1 MNSSKWWILFL
12 VFLWTP
18 IQVHAQTQTLTLE
31 DVVERFKQYSLQQE
45 LAELDKL
52 RKQGAT
58 QQYKSY
64 MNPEVSIFSEQL
76 NAGTLDYD
84 ETTYQISQPIE
95 LLGQPFLRNKSANK
109 SSEAAELSY
118 EYDRSVLIQQVKSLY
133 AEYWFL
139 QHKLEV
145 YDQAL
150 EVIDQV
156 LTSAKSRQAEG
167 TESGLQV
174 QRFTVE
180 KNRYIRERNKVELEM
195 MQVGN
200 QLASMITS
208 SEEPGFEFKVVPD
221 LSVEPIMEGLETLQ
235 QYALEHREDLQAM
248 ELEAEALG
256 LKYKV
261 EKRERLPDLKVSFG
275 YKNQSDGSEGFVIGG
290 GIQLPIFNQ
299 NNGSIT
305 MAEAEHRSLETSL
318 QLQRR
323 TIRDQVDVAYQ
334 RVQNLYAQWQE
345 MQQNP
350 LSAEMLETS
359 RSAYQ
364 EGRYSLVELLDA
376 TKAYVDGRSLQHRIT
391 ADYQQALFTLD
402 TITSGKIFSTQNTS
416 EQ

>member
-1 MNSSKWWILFL
+1 MISSKWWILFL
-12 VFLWTP
+12 VFFWVPLE
-18 IQVHAQTQTLTLE
+18 VHSQTQSLTLE
-31 DVVERFKQYSLQQE
+31 NVVERFKQLSLQQE

-52 RKQGAT
+52 RKQGVA

-64 MNPEVSIFSEQL
+64 MNPEASIFSEQL
-76 NAGTLDYD
+76 NAGTLDYN

-95 LLGQPFLRNKSANK
+95 LLGQPFLRNRSANK

-118 EYDRSVLIQQVKSLY
+118 QYDRSVLILQVKSLY
-133 AEYWFL
+133 TEYWFL

-150 EVIDQV
+150 EVINQV
-156 LTSAKSRQAEG
+156 LASAKARQTEG

-180 KNRYIRERNKVELEM
+180 KNRYLRERNEVDLEM
-195 MQVGN
+195 MQAGK
-200 QLASMITS
+200 QLVSMITS
-208 SEEPGFEFKVVPD
+208 NEESGFEFQIESDFPVD
-221 LSVEPIMEGLETLQ
+221 PIMEDSDILQ
-235 QYALEHREDLQAM
+235 QYALAHRADLKAL
-248 ELEAEALG
+248 ELEADALG

-261 EKRERLPDLKVSFG
+261 EKRERLPDLKLNFG

-290 GIQLPIFNQ
+290 GIQLPIFNR
-299 NNGSIT
+299 NSGSIT
-305 MAEAEHRSLETSL
+305 MAEAEHRSVETSL
-318 QLQRR
+318 HIQRR
-323 TIRDQVDVAYQ
+323 NIRNQVDVAYR
-334 RVQNLYAQWQE
+334 RVQYLYVQWHD
-345 MQQNP
+345 MQQNL

-376 TKAYVDGRSLQHRIT
+376 TKAYVDGRSLQYRIT

-402 TITSGKIFSTQNTS
+402 TITSGKIFSTQNIS

>member
-1 MNSSKWWILFL
+1 MNSSKRWILFL
-12 VFLWTP
+12 VFLWVP
-18 IQVHAQTQTLTLE
+18 LQAYAQTQSLSLE
-31 DVVERFKQYSLQQE
+31 NVVERFKQHSLQQE

-52 RKQGAT
+52 RIQGAA

-76 NAGTLDYD
+76 NAGTLHYD

-118 EYDRSVLIQQVKSLY
+118 QYDRSVLIQQVKSLY
-133 AEYWFL
+133 IEYWFL

-150 EVIDQV
+150 EVINQV
-156 LTSAKSRQAEG
+156 LASAKARQTEG

-180 KNRYIRERNKVELEM
+180 KNRYLRERNEVDLEM
-195 MQVGN
+195 MQAGK
-200 QLASMITS
+200 QLVSMITS
-208 SEEPGFEFKVVPD
+208 NEESGFEFQIESDFPVD
-221 LSVEPIMEGLETLQ
+221 PIMEDSDILQ
-235 QYALEHREDLQAM
+235 QYALAHRADLKAL
-248 ELEAEALG
+248 ELEADALG

-261 EKRERLPDLKVSFG
+261 EKRERLPDLKLNFG

-290 GIQLPIFNQ
+290 GIQLPIFNR
-299 NNGSIT
+299 NSGSIT
-305 MAEAEHRSLETSL
+305 MAEAEHRSVETSL
-318 QLQRR
+318 HIQRR
-323 TIRDQVDVAYQ
+323 NIRNQVDVAYR
-334 RVQNLYAQWQE
+334 RVQYLYVQWHD
-345 MQQNP
+345 MQQNL

-376 TKAYVDGRSLQHRIT
+376 TKAYVDGRSLQYRIT

-402 TITSGKIFSTQNTS
+402 TITSGKIFSTQNIS

>member
-1 MNSSKWWILFL
+1 MISSKWWILFL
-12 VFLWTP
+12 VFFWVPLE
-18 IQVHAQTQTLTLE
+18 VHSQTQSLTLE
-31 DVVERFKQYSLQQE
+31 NVVERFKQLSLQQE

-52 RKQGAT
+52 RKQGVA

-64 MNPEVSIFSEQL
+64 MNPEASIFSEQL
-76 NAGTLDYD
+76 NAGTLDYN

-95 LLGQPFLRNKSANK
+95 LLGQPFLRNRSANK

-118 EYDRSVLIQQVKSLY
+118 QYDRSVLILQVKSLY
-133 AEYWFL
+133 TEYWFL

-150 EVIDQV
+150 EVIKQV
-156 LTSAKSRQAEG
+156 LASAKARQTEG

-180 KNRYIRERNKVELEM
+180 KNRYLRERNEVELEM
-195 MQVGN
+195 MQAGK

-208 SEEPGFEFKVVPD
+208 DEESGFEFQVEPD
-221 LSVEPIMEGLETLQ
+221 LLVNPIMEDSDMLQ
-235 QYALEHREDLQAM
+235 QYALAHRADLKAL

-261 EKRERLPDLKVSFG
+261 EKRERLPDLNVNFG

-290 GIQLPIFNQ
+290 GIQLPIFNR
-299 NNGSIT
+299 NSGNIT
-305 MAEAEHRSLETSL
+305 MAEAKHRSVETSL
-318 QLQRR
+318 HIQKRN
-323 TIRDQVDVAYQ
+323 IRNQVDVAYQ
-334 RVQNLYAQWQE
+334 RVQSLYAQWQD

-359 RSAYQ
+359 RLAYQ

-402 TITSGKIFSTQNTS
+402 TITSGKIFSTQKTS

>member
-1 MNSSKWWILFL
+1 M
-12 VFLWTP
+12 VFLWVP
-18 IQVHAQTQTLTLE
+18 LQVHAQSQTLSLE

-52 RKQGAT
+52 RKQGAA

-95 LLGQPFLRNKSANK
+95 LLGQPFLRNKSATK

-133 AEYWFL
+133 AGYWYL

-145 YDQAL
+145 YEQAL
-150 EVIDQV
+150 AVINHV
-156 LTSAKSRQAEG
+156 LASSKARQTEG

-180 KNRYIRERNKVELEM
+180 KNRYLRERNNVELEM
-195 MQVGN
+195 MQAGN
-200 QLASMITS
+200 QLAAMITS
-208 SEEPGFEFKVVPD
+208 SEETGFKFQVEAD
-221 LSVEPIMEGLETLQ
+221 LPVEPIMEDSETLQ
-235 QYALEHREDLQAM
+235 DYALTHRADLEAM
-248 ELEAEALG
+248 ELEAEAAG
-256 LKYKV
+256 LNYKV
-261 EKRERLPDLKVSFG
+261 EKRERLPDLKVNFG

-290 GIQLPIFNQ
+290 GIQLPIFNR
-299 NNGSIT
+299 NSGSIT
-305 MAEAEHRSLETSL
+305 MAEAKHRSVETSM

-323 TIRDQVDVAYQ
+323 TIRNQVDVAYH

-364 EGRYSLVELLDA
+364 EGRYSLIELLDA

-402 TITSGKIFSTQNTS
+402 TITSGKILSTQKTS
-416 EQ
+416 EP

>member
-12 VFLWTP
+12 VFLWVP
-18 IQVHAQTQTLTLE
+18 MQVHAQSTTLSLE
-31 DVVERFKQYSLQQE
+31 EVVERFKQHSLQQE
-45 LAELDKL
+45 LAKLEEL
-52 RKQGAT
+52 RKQGTA

-95 LLGQPFLRNKSANK
+95 LLGQAFLRNKSADK
-109 SSEAAELSY
+109 STEAAGLSY
-118 EYDRSVLIQQVKSLY
+118 QYERSVLIQRVKSLY
-133 AEYWFL
+133 VEYWYSG
-139 QHKLEV
+139 QKLEV

-150 EVIDQV
+150 EVINQV
-156 LTSAKSRQAEG
+156 LESAKDRQEEG

-180 KNRYIRERNKVELEM
+180 KNRYLRERNEVELKM

-208 SEEPGFEFKVVPD
+208 FEEPGFEFQVEQE
-221 LSVEPIMEGLETLQ
+221 LSVEPIMEDLETLQ
-235 QYALEHREDLQAM
+235 QYALERRADLRAM

-261 EKRERLPDLKVSFG
+261 EKRERLPDLKVNFG

-290 GIQLPIFNQ
+290 GIQLPIFNR
-299 NNGSIT
+299 NSGSIT
-305 MAEAEHRSLETSL
+305 MAEAEHRSVETSL

-323 TIRDQVDVAYQ
+323 TIRNQVDVAYR

-364 EGRYSLVELLDA
+364 EGCYSLVELLDA

-402 TITSGKIFSTQNTS
+402 TITSGKIFSTQKTS

>member
-12 VFLWTP
+12 VFLWVPLQGHT
-18 IQVHAQTQTLTLE
+18 QSQTLSLE
-31 DVVERFKQYSLQQE
+31 EVVDRFKQHSLQQE
-45 LAELDKL
+45 LAELEKL
-52 RKQGAT
+52 RKQGEA

-64 MNPEVSIFSEQL
+64 MNPEVNIFSEQL
-76 NAGTLDYD
+76 NTGTLDYD

-109 SSEAAELSY
+109 SSQAAELSY
-118 EYDRSVLIQQVKSLY
+118 EYDRSVLIQQVRSLY
-133 AEYWFL
+133 VEYWYL

-150 EVIDQV
+150 EVINQV
-156 LTSAKSRQAEG
+156 LASARDRQAEG

-174 QRFTVE
+174 QRFTIE
-180 KNRYIRERNKVELEM
+180 KNRYLRERNEVELEM
-195 MQVGN
+195 MQSGK

-208 SEEPGFEFKVVPD
+208 SKESGFEFQVEAD
-221 LSVEPIMEGLETLQ
+221 LSVVPIMEDSEMLQ
-235 QYALEHREDLQAM
+235 QYALEHRADLQAM

-261 EKRERLPDLKVSFG
+261 EKRERLPDLKVNFG

-290 GIQLPIFNQ
+290 GIQLPIFNR
-299 NNGSIT
+299 NSGNIT
-305 MAEAEHRSLETSL
+305 MAEAEQRSVETSL
-318 QLQRR
+318 HIQRR
-323 TIRDQVDVAYQ
+323 AIRNQVDVAYQ

-350 LSAEMLETS
+350 ISAEMLETTRAS
-359 RSAYQ
+359 YQ

-376 TKAYVDGRSLQHRIT
+376 TKAYVGGRSLQHRIT

-402 TITSGKIFSTQNTS
+402 TITSGKIFSTQKTS

>member
-1 MNSSKWWILFL
+1 MNSSKCWILFL
-12 VFLWTP
+12 VILWVP
-18 IQVHAQTQTLTLE
+18 FQIHAQTLSLE
-31 DVVERFKQYSLQQE
+31 EVVERFKQHSLQQE

-52 RKQGAT
+52 RKQGAA

-76 NAGTLDYD
+76 NAGTLNYD

-118 EYDRSVLIQQVKSLY
+118 QYDRSVLIQQVKSLY

-150 EVIDQV
+150 EVINQV
-156 LTSAKSRQAEG
+156 LASAKARQTEG

-180 KNRYIRERNKVELEM
+180 KSRYLRERNEVELKM
-195 MQVGN
+195 MQVGK

-208 SEEPGFEFKVVPD
+208 SEETGFEFKVEAD
-221 LSVEPIMEGLETLQ
+221 LPVEPIMEDSETLQ
-235 QYALEHREDLQAM
+235 EYALKHRADLRAM
-248 ELEAEALG
+248 ELETEALG

-261 EKRERLPDLKVSFG
+261 EKRDRMPDLKVNFG

-290 GIQLPIFNQ
+290 GIQLPIFNR
-299 NNGSIT
+299 NSGSIT
-305 MAEAEHRSLETSL
+305 MAEAEYRSVETSL

-323 TIRDQVDVAYQ
+323 TIRNQVGVGYR

-416 EQ
+416 KQ

>member
-12 VFLWTP
+12 VFLWIP
-18 IQVHAQTQTLTLE
+18 FQVHAQTQTLSLE
-31 DVVERFKQYSLQQE
+31 DVVERFKQHSLQQE
-45 LAELDKL
+45 LAELNKL
-52 RKQGAT
+52 QKQGAA

-95 LLGQPFLRNKSANK
+95 LLGQPFLRNKSASK
-109 SSEAAELSY
+109 SSEAAGLTY
-118 EYDRSVLIQQVKSLY
+118 EYERSVLIQQVKNLY
-133 AEYWFL
+133 TEYWFL

-156 LTSAKSRQAEG
+156 LKSARDRRAEG

-180 KNRYIRERNKVELEM
+180 KNRYLRMRNEVELEM
-195 MQVGN
+195 MQAGK
-200 QLASMITS
+200 QLASMITP
-208 SEEPGFEFKVVPD
+208 SEETGFEFQVEPD
-221 LSVEPIMEGLETLQ
+221 LKVEPIMEDAETLQ
-235 QYALEHREDLQAM
+235 QYALDHRADFQAM
-248 ELEAEALG
+248 ELEAAALG

-261 EKRERLPDLKVSFG
+261 EKRERLPDLKVNFG

-290 GIQLPIFNQ
+290 GIQLPIFNR
-299 NNGSIT
+299 NSGSIT
-305 MAEAEHRSLETSL
+305 MVEAEHRSMETSL

-323 TIRDQVDVAYQ
+323 TIRNQVDVAYQ
-334 RVQNLYAQWQE
+334 RVQNLYAQWLE

-350 LSAEMLETS
+350 LSADMLETA

-376 TKAYVDGRSLQHRIT
+376 TKAYVDGRSLQYRIT
-391 ADYQQALFTLD
+391 ADYQQALFALD
-402 TITSGKIFSTQNTS
+402 TITSGKIFSTQNNS

>member
-12 VFLWTP
+12 VFLWVP
-18 IQVHAQTQTLTLE
+18 LQVHAQSQTLSLE
-31 DVVERFKQYSLQQE
+31 DVVERFKQHSLQQE

-52 RKQGAT
+52 RKQGTA

-76 NAGTLDYD
+76 NSGTLDYD

-109 SSEAAELSY
+109 SSEAAEFSY
-118 EYDRSVLIQQVKSLY
+118 EYNRSVLIQQVKSLY

-139 QHKLEV
+139 QHKFQV
-145 YDQAL
+145 YNQAL
-150 EVIDQV
+150 DVIHEV
-156 LTSAKSRQAEG
+156 LASAIARQTEG

-180 KNRYIRERNKVELEM
+180 KNRYLRMRNEVELEM
-195 MQVGN
+195 MQTGK
-200 QLASMITS
+200 QLASMITT
-208 SEEPGFEFKVVPD
+208 SEEAGFDFQVEAD
-221 LSVEPIMEGLETLQ
+221 LPVEPIMEDSETLK
-235 QYALEHREDLQAM
+235 QYALEYRADLQAI

-261 EKRERLPDLKVSFG
+261 EKRERLPDLKVNFG

-290 GIQLPIFNQ
+290 GIQLPIFNR
-299 NNGSIT
+299 NSGNIT
-305 MAEAEHRSLETSL
+305 VAKAEQRSVETSL
-318 QLQRR
+318 HIQRR
-323 TIRDQVDVAYQ
+323 AIRDQVDVAYQ
-334 RVQNLYAQWQE
+334 RVQNLYTQWQE
-345 MQQNP
+345 MQQHS
-350 LSAEMLETS
+350 LSAEMLETA

-391 ADYQQALFTLD
+391 ADYQQALFMLD

>member
-12 VFLWTP
+12 VFLWVP
-18 IQVHAQTQTLTLE
+18 LQVHAQSQTLSLE
-31 DVVERFKQYSLQQE
+31 DVVERFKQHSLQQE
-45 LAELDKL
+45 LAELEKL
-52 RKQGAT
+52 RKQGAA

-64 MNPEVSIFSEQL
+64 MNPEVSFFSEQL

-118 EYDRSVLIQQVKSLY
+118 EYDRSALIQQVKSLY

-139 QHKLEV
+139 QHKLQV

-150 EVIDQV
+150 EVISQV
-156 LTSAKSRQAEG
+156 LTSAKDRQEEG

-180 KNRYIRERNKVELEM
+180 KNRYLRMRNEVELEM

-208 SEEPGFEFKVVPD
+208 PEESGFEFQVEAD
-221 LSVEPIMEGLETLQ
+221 LPVEPIMEDSETLK
-235 QYALEHREDLQAM
+235 QYALEHRSDLQAI

-261 EKRERLPDLKVSFG
+261 EKRERLSDLKVNFG

-290 GIQLPIFNQ
+290 GIQLPIFNR
-299 NNGSIT
+299 NSGSIS
-305 MAEAEHRSLETSL
+305 MAEAEHRSVETSL

-323 TIRDQVDVAYQ
+323 TIRNQVEVAYL

-345 MQQNP
+345 MQQYP